1 MAIDLKNKKILTTY
15 LDEIFPN
22 AQCELNYFNDY
33 SFLIAVM
40 LSAQCTDK
48 KVNKVTKVLFEKYK
62 TLEDLANIL
71 SGLAVIP
78 TTSIP
83 KRLA

>member
-33 SFLIAVM
+33 SWLHGHFIWLW
-40 LSAQCTDK
+40 
-48 KVNKVTKVLFEKYK
+48 
-62 TLEDLANIL
+62 
-71 SGLAVIP
+71 
-78 TTSIP
+78 
-83 KRLA
+83 